1 MQLEDI
7 SSIDSVG
14 KLLGLND
21 IYSLLVKSSMFIQ
34 MVNNFPWEYTFTLE
48 KLKKSLSAYAEEVEK
63 LSNNLNNTQK
73 MEGNLFP
80 SLYLSFQPFLNWT
93 WMKLLLPLERLFW
106 TKKKKQNRENF
117 FREKMKSSMKRH

>member
-7 SSIDSVG
+7 SSIDFVG

-21 IYSLLVKSSMFIQ
+21 IYSLLVKSSMSIQ

-63 LSNNLNNTQK
+63 LSNNLNNTQE

-80 SLYLSFQPFLNWT
+80 SLYLSFQPFLN
-93 WMKLLLPLERLFW
+93 
-106 TKKKKQNRENF
+106 
-117 FREKMKSSMKRH
+117 

>member
-14 KLLGLND
+14 KLFGLND